1 MGEGQRQTIRS
12 QCSMSPCL
20 PSQSRFVLCKK
31 HKIPGLLL
39 QMACLVFL
47 SPVAISAAQPSTGQA
62 ALLCEAVY
70 MPAQT
75 VWPRTVT
82 IEYDQRR
89 IKAVSIDGVKVYT
102 FNVRDTWILTSMDNE
117 RIQINTATL
126 AWTSDFR
133 GLASAQGRCDWLKP
147 SE

>member
-1 MGEGQRQTIRS
+1 
-12 QCSMSPCL
+12 MSPCL
-20 PSQSRFVLCKK
+20 PSQSRFVMSKRHKVLSLLC
-31 HKIPGLLL
+31 
-39 QMACLVFL
+39 QVAWLVSL
-47 SPVAISAAQPSTGQA
+47 APVAVSATQPSTGQA
-62 ALLCEAVY
+62 AMLCEAVY

-75 VWPRTVT
+75 VWSRTVA

-133 GLASAQGRCDWLKP
+133 GLATAQGRCDWLKP
-147 SE
+147 IK

>member
-1 MGEGQRQTIRS
+1 MFAMTQSNVPLACTMRFASLAGPFLTLLMGVAWPALS
-12 QCSMSPCL
+12 Q
-20 PSQSRFVLCKK
+20 
-31 HKIPGLLL
+31 
-39 QMACLVFL
+39 AD
-47 SPVAISAAQPSTGQA
+47 QPRTGQA
-62 ALLCEAVY
+62 EMLCEAVY

-75 VWPRTVT
+75 VWPRTVA

-102 FNVRDTWILTSMDNE
+102 FNVRDTWILTSLDNE

-133 GLASAQGRCDWLKP
+133 GLATAQGRCDWLQP
-147 SE
+147 

>member
-1 MGEGQRQTIRS
+1 MDVQPHHRILIGHCKTPMQIHHATLMISVFAAALQW
-12 QCSMSPCL
+12 
-20 PSQSRFVLCKK
+20 PS
-31 HKIPGLLL
+31 
-39 QMACLVFL
+39 A
-47 SPVAISAAQPSTGQA
+47 ASAAQPRSGQTA
-62 ALLCEAVY
+62 MLCEAVY

-75 VWPRTVT
+75 VWPRTVA

-133 GLASAQGRCDWLKP
+133 GLATAQGRCDWLQP
-147 SE
+147 

>member
-1 MGEGQRQTIRS
+1 MDVQ
-12 QCSMSPCL
+12 SPHRI
-20 PSQSRFVLCKK
+20 PIGHCKTPM
-31 HKIPGLLL
+31 HIHHATLMISVFAAAL
-39 QMACLVFL
+39 QW
-47 SPVAISAAQPSTGQA
+47 PVSVNANQPRTGQA
-62 ALLCEAVY
+62 AMLCEAVY

-75 VWPRTVT
+75 VWPRTVA

-102 FNVRDTWILTSMDNE
+102 FAVRDTWILTSMDNE

-133 GLASAQGRCDWLKP
+133 GLASAQGRCDWVKP
-147 SE
+147 

>member
-1 MGEGQRQTIRS
+1 MFAMNQPNVPLACKRCFATLAYPFLTLLMGVVWPARIQ
-12 QCSMSPCL
+12 
-20 PSQSRFVLCKK
+20 
-31 HKIPGLLL
+31 
-39 QMACLVFL
+39 
-47 SPVAISAAQPSTGQA
+47 AAQPRSGQTA
-62 ALLCEAVY
+62 MLCEAVY

-75 VWPRTVT
+75 VWPRTVA

-133 GLASAQGRCDWLKP
+133 GLATAQGRCDWLQP
-147 SE
+147 

>member
-1 MGEGQRQTIRS
+1 MPDRHS
-12 QCSMSPCL
+12 
-20 PSQSRFVLCKK
+20 
-31 HKIPGLLL
+31 
-39 QMACLVFL
+39 FL
-47 SPVAISAAQPSTGQA
+47 SPPVGCQRRTGFGLLCAACLCLFAPLATHAKQPSTGQA
-62 ALLCEAVY
+62 AMLCEAVY

-102 FNVRDTWILTSMDNE
+102 FDVRDTWILTALDNE

-133 GLASAQGRCDWLKP
+133 GLASAQGRCDWVQP
-147 SE
+147 

>member
-1 MGEGQRQTIRS
+1 MQIQHATLMIS
-12 QCSMSPCL
+12 V
-20 PSQSRFVLCKK
+20 FAAA
-31 HKIPGLLL
+31 L
-39 QMACLVFL
+39 QW
-47 SPVAISAAQPSTGQA
+47 PSAASAVQPRTGKTA
-62 ALLCEAVY
+62 MLCEAVY

-75 VWPRTVT
+75 VWPRTVA

-89 IKAVSIDGVKVYT
+89 IKAVIIDGVKVYT

-133 GLASAQGRCDWLKP
+133 GLATAQGRCDWLTP
-147 SE
+147 

>member
-1 MGEGQRQTIRS
+1 MRIHQATLMISVCAAAFQW
-12 QCSMSPCL
+12 PL
-20 PSQSRFVLCKK
+20 AP
-31 HKIPGLLL
+31 
-39 QMACLVFL
+39 
-47 SPVAISAAQPSTGQA
+47 SAAQSLTVQTVM
-62 ALLCEAVY
+62 LCEAVY

-75 VWPRTVT
+75 VWPRTVA

-89 IKAVSIDGVKVYT
+89 IKAVKIDGVKVYT

-133 GLASAQGRCDWLKP
+133 GLATAQGRCDWLQP
-147 SE
+147 